1 MFVTLARR
9 DHPYAPA
16 RGPTPRDFAV
26 VHCPT
31 VPARFAL
38 FVAPTDPLMSTAP
51 ARLEALGWLRNQLV
65 GRGFQ
70 VAIVGSGSDPLES
83 LRRAAE
89 NLSPGDSVF
98 VHVSGRLV
106 GSDSIAM
113 TGTTQLALP
122 ALTELFA
129 ARDPGYVSL
138 VLDLVHDEPPG
149 APREAEPATD
159 LASEVARSLGA
170 ADHGYSVLAAV
181 RPLADASDRIAF
193 TRLAMPPVDDGGP
206 PSTEA
211 LLSAMHDRA
220 VAAHASDASGAGAQ
234 SFSWLRGST
243 DPTIDG
249 QIEQATAAC
258 DWPRVVEMR
267 LDRAETLATVAQRA
281 LELTGVARILQVH
294 LRDADGAVDVLEHA
308 RALDPKRAT
317 VLEALR
323 GAYEASG
330 RAAPIDPADYTKAF
344 AAHRRAGQTDAALLD
359 AMLLEELGVAEPE
372 HVAVVEQSRSVG
384 PMQVLMPLDAA
395 ALNALRAPGFDEA
408 VAALLAAVH
417 DAAVAVRLEQV
428 QSSRRVPS
436 LDSAARLDAEST
448 VSAVRTLHWAARV
461 LGVGCPEVYAGTGD
475 LTDASEAVMHVLREP
490 PSIAL
495 APHVLSGTSAKQL
508 AFLAGRALT
517 WYRLEYHCLLYYPRL
532 EDLRELVETALEI
545 AGFDG
550 RATDPSTPSTVET
563 VEMRRALARHLGENE
578 RAAIGEAA
586 ARLGAR
592 GGELGLEHWIR
603 SAELTAA
610 RVGLFLCGE
619 LKTAVAAVRSQ
630 PPAPERPSAERVA
643 SDLMAFCASR
653 AHAELRAQF
662 LRLPS
667 QSVAPASGA

>member
-1 MFVTLARR
+1 V
-9 DHPYAPA
+9 
-16 RGPTPRDFAV
+16 
-26 VHCPT
+26 
-31 VPARFAL
+31 
-38 FVAPTDPLMSTAP
+38 STAP
-51 ARLEALGWLRNQLV
+51 ARLEALGWLRNQLA

-70 VAIVGSGSDPLES
+70 VAIVGSGSDPLEG
-83 LRRAAE
+83 LRRAAA
-89 NLSPGDSVF
+89 NVSPGDSVL

-113 TGTTQLALP
+113 SGTTHLAL
-122 ALTELFA
+122 ASLTELFA
-129 ARDPGYVSL
+129 ARSPGHVSL
-138 VLDLVHDEPPG
+138 ILDLVRGDPDEPHD
-149 APREAEPATD
+149 AESHEAEPATD

-170 ADHGYSVLAAV
+170 EELGYSVLAAV
-181 RPLADASDRIAF
+181 RPLADAMDRIAF
-193 TRLAMPPVDDGGP
+193 TRLAMPPIDDGGP

-220 VAAHASDASGAGAQ
+220 AAAHESDTGGTGAP
-234 SFSWLRGST
+234 SVSWLRGSP

-249 QIEQATAAC
+249 QIAQATAAC

-281 LELTGVARILQVH
+281 QELTGVARILQVH

-330 RAAPIDPADYTKAF
+330 RAAPIDPDDYTKAF
-344 AAHRRAGQTDAALLD
+344 AAHRRAGQADAALLD
-359 AMLLEELGVAEPE
+359 AMLLEELGVAAPE
-372 HVAVVEQSRSVG
+372 HAAVVEQSRSVG

-408 VAALLAAVH
+408 IADLLAAVH
-417 DAAVAVRLEQV
+417 DAAVAARLDQL
-428 QSSRRVPS
+428 QASRRVAP

-461 LGVGCPEVYAGTGD
+461 LGVDCPALYAGTGD
-475 LTDASEAVMHVLREP
+475 ASDAVTHVPREP

-517 WYRLEYHCLLYYPRL
+517 WYRREYRCLLYYPTL
-532 EDLRELVETALEI
+532 EDLRELVEAALEI

-550 RATDPSTPSTVET
+550 RATDPSTSSTVET
-563 VEMRRALARHLGENE
+563 LEMRRVLARHLGENE

-586 ARLGAR
+586 ARLDAP

-610 RVGLFLCGE
+610 RVGLFLCGD
-619 LKTAVAAVRSQ
+619 LKTAVAGVRSQ
-630 PPAPERPSAERVA
+630 PPASGRPSADRVA
-643 SDLMAFCASR
+643 SDLIAFCASR
-653 AHAELRAQF
+653 PHAALRAQF

-667 QSVAPASGA
+667 QSAAPPSPGA